1 MIFSRMLSRAASLR
15 GAAAQSRA
23 LFSTRTTVS
32 GGSSTKAK
40 VGLGAVLAGG
50 AGVGL
55 GAMLGL
61 PAALALADDDV
72 DYEAVYASIVDIME
86 DEKWDDGSW
95 GPVFVRLAWHAA
107 GTYDKNA
114 GDGGSDGSTM
124 RFKPESDWGANAGLH
139 LARAKLEVVKAKHPE
154 ISYAD
159 LWSFAGTVA
168 IVEMG
173 GPETLI
179 NLKNWSGWRPG
190 RVDSLDGRPALPDG
204 RLPDGDG
211 RQHTDKP
218 ADHLRDIFY
227 RMGFNDKE
235 IVCLSGAHALGRCHS
250 DRSGWSG
257 PWTRA
262 PTTFST
268 EYFRLLLEEKWT
280 VKKWKGPLQYEDP
293 SGELMMLPTDL
304 ALVQDAKMK
313 AYVEEYAKDEAKFF
327 KDFHKAWIKLQELG
341 VKHIPL
347 RPRKYIFFG
356 PRE

>member
-1 MIFSRMLSRAASLR
+1 MSAFFSRGFAALRSAGVARSVLGTSSRSTTFSRAA
-15 GAAAQSRA
+15 AA
-23 LFSTRTTVS
+23 
-32 GGSSTKAK
+32 G
-40 VGLGAVLAGG
+40 GLGLGL
-50 AGVGL
+50 AGVG
-55 GAMLGL
+55 
-61 PAALALADDDV
+61 ALATAGTTVALADDEV
-72 DYEAVYASIVDIME
+72 DYGAVYESIVDIME
-86 DEKWDDGSW
+86 DENWDDGSW

-107 GTYDKNA
+107 GTYDKNTKT
-114 GDGGSDGSTM
+114 GGSDGATM

-139 LARAKLEVVKAKHPE
+139 LARAKLEIVKAKHPN

-179 NLKNWSGWRPG
+179 NLSNWSGWRPG
-190 RVDSLDGRPALPDG
+190 RVDSLDGKPALPDG
-204 RLPDGDG
+204 RLPDADG
-211 RQHTDKP
+211 RDKTDAP

-235 IVCLSGAHALGRCHS
+235 IVCLSGAHALGRCHT
-250 DRSGWSG
+250 DRSGFSG

-280 VKKWKGPLQYEDP
+280 PKKWNGPFQYEDP
-293 SGELMMLPTDL
+293 SGDLMMLPTDL
-304 ALVQDAKMK
+304 AIVQDAKMK
-313 AYVEEYAKDEAKFF
+313 PHVEHYVKNPEAFE

-341 VKHIPL
+341 VEHIPL